1 MANQTVNWI
10 YDSQDDVRRFNQIMD
25 YEVAVDSWAE
35 MRKYFATTYGGMK
48 DIPIATI
55 LDCQYED
62 AGLIIRPL
70 TTPEGKTGVMTFKIN
85 APVDPDVK
93 WRSESVC
100 AYGMYILHDMVDMVI
115 RGAGLDITEELLPT
129 WRNKIITR
137 MGKDPGLQQ
146 LLKANTCIENSTGGY
161 KTLAFCDKYIV
172 DAILDAMAKEGMF
185 NIHYDDLPDQ
195 ILADQTIEVE
205 PLMTMDE
212 MLDYMVPE
220 IMNSNMVA
228 MYKEHNPTYA
238 EWTLTPEEVKTY
250 IAEGFALN
258 NIDPDDYDYVMVN
271 ITFNNPKGYVYQK
284 PDSVEIQIVLCSFI
298 DDQLTNSSQHGG
310 VDITR
315 TDFDPATQQGQSG
328 WAYGFNSVAF
338 MYNVPMV
345 DGYYDRHSL
354 RFYIKW
360 NYQTG
365 ENELDTSWFTQTN
378 GYQYTRGYNDYCGIY
393 DWQQAYNKPGAAFD
407 PETWTAAWRQCNYGF
422 EGEYPAG
429 ITKHPGAVVPK
440 NVSELS
446 TEYWSTWATKSYMDH
461 NRDYMTYV
469 ALGYGSFDNPSWTQE
484 RVQMGEIYND
494 HYQERLGIIVQDLDD
509 FIPISKTHD
518 GDDDD
523 PDIHPDPNPT
533 PTPTPTTTDPTS
545 THARLFK
552 VHMLNDTEVNN
563 LGNFLYSS
571 DFISAITNM
580 FTEPMNAIIGC
591 FLITHGGTLPLGHSE
606 TLKLGS
612 ILGTTG
618 VTGTVITNQ
627 FQKVPCGA
635 VNVNEYYNNVEDYDY
650 STAQIYL
657 PYIGFKDLD
666 VKEIMG
672 TRVEVNYF
680 LDVYS
685 GACLARV
692 YVTRDGVTQELYNFA
707 GNTAVTIPLTGR
719 DFTQGVTSLLS
730 GALGVAGG
738 AVTGNALAMAYGASQ
753 IIGNESKI
761 TRSGTLSANIGAM
774 GPQKPFIIIKRPV
787 PYNARNYPAFY
798 GKPSNWTVRLSN
810 CSGYTRV
817 KDVHL
822 DSIVCTD
829 AEKEEILQLLL
840 EGVIF

>member
-25 YEVAVDSWAE
+25 YEVAVDSLAE
-35 MRKYFATTYGGMK
+35 IRKYFATTYGGMK
-48 DIPIATI
+48 GIPIATI

-70 TTPEGKTGVMTFKIN
+70 TTPEGKTGVMTFDIN

-93 WRSESVC
+93 WRSEAVC

-115 RGAGLDITEELLPT
+115 RGAGLDITEELLPV

-146 LLKANTCIENSTGGY
+146 LLKANTCIENSAGGY

-185 NIHYDDLPDQ
+185 NVHYEDLPDE
-195 ILADQTIEVE
+195 ILADSTLKVE
-205 PLMTMDE
+205 AVNTLDE

-220 IMNSNMVA
+220 IMNSAMVA
-228 MYKEHNPTYA
+228 AYKEAVPSMA
-238 EWTLTPEEVKTY
+238 DWTLSAAEVRSF
-250 IAEGFALN
+250 IDAGFALQN
-258 NIDPDDYDYVMVN
+258 LSADDYDYFIVD
-271 ITFNNPKGYVYQK
+271 IDFRNPKGYIYQK
-284 PDSVEIQIVLCSFI
+284 PDSIMISVTMNNFI
-298 DDQLTNSSQHGG
+298 DDEITNYSQYGG
-310 VDITR
+310 MDITR
-315 TDFDPATQQGQSG
+315 TDYDPETQQGMSG
-328 WAYGFNSVAF
+328 WAFGYSTNAF
-338 MYNVPMV
+338 MHNVEIV
-345 DGYYDRHSL
+345 DSYYDRHRL
-354 RFYIKW
+354 TFYLK
-360 NYQTG
+360 YDVEAG
-365 ENELDTSWFTQTN
+365 HCVLDTSWFSSTN
-378 GYQYTRGYNDYCGIY
+378 GYDYERGNNSNCGIY
-393 DWQQAYNKPGAAFD
+393 DVQQSYNKPFAPFD
-407 PETWTAAWRQCNYGF
+407 PEMWYAEWKQSNYGF

-440 NVSELS
+440 NVDELS
-446 TEYWSTWATKSYMDH
+446 TDYWGTWATKSYMDH
-461 NRDYMTYV
+461 NRSYMTYV
-469 ALGYGSFDNPSWTQE
+469 ALGYGSFDNPSWTQD
-484 RVQMGEIYND
+484 RVQMGEIYSD
-494 HYQERLGIIVQDLDD
+494 HYQERLGVIVQDLDD

-552 VHMLNDTEVNN
+552 VHMLNDTEVDN

-571 DFISAITNM
+571 DFISAIQNM

-591 FLITHGGTLPLGHSE
+591 FLLTHGGTLPLGHSE

-612 ILGTTG
+612 ILGTSG
-618 VTGTVITNQ
+618 VTGTTITNQ

-650 STAQIYL
+650 SSAQIYL

-672 TRVEVNYF
+672 ARVEVNYF
-680 LDVYS
+680 LDIYS

-692 YVTRDGVTQELYNFA
+692 YVTRNGVTQELYNFA

-738 AVTGNALAMAYGASQ
+738 AMTGNALAMAYGASQ

-787 PYNARNYPAFY
+787 PYNARNYPAYY
-798 GKPSNWTVRLSN
+798 GRPSNWTVRLSS
-810 CSGYTRV
+810 CSGYTRI

-822 DSIVCTD
+822 DEIACTD
-829 AEKEEILQLLL
+829 VEKEEILALLK